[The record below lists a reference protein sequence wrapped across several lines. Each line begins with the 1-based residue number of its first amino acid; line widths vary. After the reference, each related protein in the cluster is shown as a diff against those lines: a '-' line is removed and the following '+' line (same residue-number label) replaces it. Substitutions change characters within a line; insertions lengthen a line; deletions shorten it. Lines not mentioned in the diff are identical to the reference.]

1 MANPSR
7 ALAVLGAG
15 VLAFASVT
23 AAVQL
28 WGPPGIPIAVALFG
42 ALSLL
47 AVKLAA
53 RTERLYQAKT
63 QNEGAPVFAALLGG
77 TAGGDLVVTR
87 DGLRF
92 VGGRRRTLSFTW
104 AASELRSVRLARKG
118 PLGSAALMTIQTV
131 AGDRIWL
138 EVADGPRLAGALED
152 VIDLLVEVAW
162 GD

>member
-1 MANPSR
+1 MANGSR

-15 VLAFASVT
+15 VLALTSVT
-23 AAVQL
+23 AAVQF
-28 WGPPGIPIAVALFG
+28 WGPPGIPIAVGLFG

-47 AVKLAA
+47 AVKVAA

-63 QNEGAPVFAALLGG
+63 QNEGVPVFAALLGG

-92 VGGRRRTLSFTW
+92 VGGRQRIPSFTW
-104 AASELRSVRLARKG
+104 AAGELRSVRVARKG
-118 PLGSAALMTIQTV
+118 PLGSAALMTIEMV

-138 EVADGPRLAGALED
+138 EVADGLRLAGALED
-152 VIDLLVEVAW
+152 VIDLSVEVEW